1 MQARW
6 LDVFDQSVCH
16 PTYLTIELIV
26 RNHEEIYY
34 YRRNCKGTQKI
45 FRQWPLVDLTM
56 AVGKDTI
63 DVYSN

>member
-16 PTYLTIELIV
+16 PTFLTIELIV
-26 RNHEEIYY
+26 RNHEKIYC
-34 YRRNCKGTQKI
+34 RRNCKGTQKI

-56 AVGKDTI
+56 AVGIDTME
-63 DVYSN
+63 VYSN